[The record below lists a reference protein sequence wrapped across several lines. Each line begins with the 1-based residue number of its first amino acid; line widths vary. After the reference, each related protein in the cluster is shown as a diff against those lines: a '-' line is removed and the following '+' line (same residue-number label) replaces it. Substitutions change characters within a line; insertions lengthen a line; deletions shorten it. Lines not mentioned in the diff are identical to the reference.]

1 MEVEGKIMIIETT
14 EIEINQMHHIIII
27 IEEIVISRMIE
38 IKDRFKKVIL
48 NLVNKIILIRILIRN
63 HCLISIKEVNKCRF
77 KV

>member
-14 EIEINQMHHIIII
+14 EIEINQMQHIIII

-63 HCLISIKEVNKCRF
+63 H
-77 KV
+77 